1 MRRED
6 LRSGWFIYS
15 AGRLWDEW
23 AYPSE
28 AAALT
33 TAQRCRVPDATV
45 IQGVRQGYVDQ
56 RGRQHSQKLLYD
68 RKRKRT

>member
-6 LRSGWFIYS
+6 LRAGWFIYS
-15 AGRLWDEW
+15 GGRLWDDW

-33 TAQRCRVPDATV
+33 TVQRCSVPDATV
-45 IQGVRQGYVDQ
+45 SKGARQGYVDQ
-56 RGRQHSQKLLYD
+56 RGRQLSKKLLYD
-68 RKRKRT
+68 RKR